1 MPFTGS
7 SRGRQNYMVWRKI
20 FLLFHAAP
28 ESGIDS
34 PQSALNSRPVDA
46 LLPGNIRLLHPV
58 PEDFPDQFLLL
69 RTQAGDSSIEFFV
82 VFLEQIRFHIAPSI
96 SEYISARELH
106 LESRSKL
113 GVELKEKDP
122 KLISRFL
129 EYKAVVDTELE
140 RKLREKQMWDSFFMT
155 TMRKSSNF
163 SVPGSGKTS
172 AVYGMYAFLKEKG
185 LVSRI
190 VVICPKNAFGPWVDE
205 FSACFGEKQKLRLFN
220 IHAPEYSSAAKKKS
234 AIKYEAGTANLLL
247 FNYECIKSL
256 EREISSLIDDK
267 TILVFDEVHKVKRID
282 GEYAKSAIAIAKEAT
297 YIVAMTGTPIPNS
310 YQDIYNLLHILF
322 HEEYA
327 DFFGFTPAGLKN
339 PSVADR
345 DLINRKLQPFFCRTT
360 KQQLQVP
367 PANSD
372 SMIPLKAK
380 EDETAIF
387 RTLLKKHKKNKL
399 LLMLRILQLESDPNQ
414 LLSAINLADYQYIL
428 EDDAPAD
435 EIDYADYS
443 EDMLERIKRC
453 TITSKTQ
460 QCLNLINGLVLQK
473 KPIVVW
479 CIYVK
484 TIQNLSRLLKQEGV
498 RVKTVY
504 GEVPLDERQTIL
516 QEFKNGEFDVLIT
529 NPNTLAE
536 SISLHTVC
544 HDAIY
549 FEYSFN
555 LVHLLQSKDRIH
567 RLGLPEGQYTQF
579 YFLETM
585 YPVEDGYYSMDDQ
598 IYTRLRDKESTM
610 LKAIDSDMLEQ
621 MPTTDEE
628 LDMIFAALNL

>member
-1 MPFTGS
+1 M
-7 SRGRQNYMVWRKI
+7 
-20 FLLFHAAP
+20 
-28 ESGIDS
+28 
-34 PQSALNSRPVDA
+34 
-46 LLPGNIRLLHPV
+46 
-58 PEDFPDQFLLL
+58 
-69 RTQAGDSSIEFFV
+69 
-82 VFLEQIRFHIAPSI
+82 QIRIELQGDRSVAFIDEDTATIISSSFFKINIKRYVDSVTPSVIYFKRGLSYIALKRIISAFSSHSMVSGYELYIAPSI

>member
-1 MPFTGS
+1 M
-7 SRGRQNYMVWRKI
+7 
-20 FLLFHAAP
+20 
-28 ESGIDS
+28 
-34 PQSALNSRPVDA
+34 
-46 LLPGNIRLLHPV
+46 
-58 PEDFPDQFLLL
+58 
-69 RTQAGDSSIEFFV
+69 
-82 VFLEQIRFHIAPSI
+82 
-96 SEYISARELH
+96 
-106 LESRSKL
+106 
-113 GVELKEKDP
+113 
-122 KLISRFL
+122 
-129 EYKAVVDTELE
+129 
-140 RKLREKQMWDSFFMT
+140 
-155 TMRKSSNF
+155 
-163 SVPGSGKTS
+163 
-172 AVYGMYAFLKEKG
+172 
-185 LVSRI
+185 
-190 VVICPKNAFGPWVDE
+190 
-205 FSACFGEKQKLRLFN
+205 
-220 IHAPEYSSAAKKKS
+220 
-234 AIKYEAGTANLLL
+234 
-247 FNYECIKSL
+247 
-256 EREISSLIDDK
+256 
-267 TILVFDEVHKVKRID
+267 
-282 GEYAKSAIAIAKEAT
+282 
-297 YIVAMTGTPIPNS
+297 
-310 YQDIYNLLHILF
+310 
-322 HEEYA
+322 
-327 DFFGFTPAGLKN
+327 
-339 PSVADR
+339 
-345 DLINRKLQPFFCRTT
+345 
-360 KQQLQVP
+360 
-367 PANSD
+367 
-372 SMIPLKAK
+372 
-380 EDETAIF
+380 
-387 RTLLKKHKKNKL
+387 
-399 LLMLRILQLESDPNQ
+399 
-414 LLSAINLADYQYIL
+414 
-428 EDDAPAD
+428 
-435 EIDYADYS
+435 
-443 EDMLERIKRC
+443 ERIKRC